1 MAHGAHLTRLYAPP
15 SAPRLY
21 HTNLRHLREILNSP
35 DLYLQGWVM
44 AEVDQNQSEGPIAE
58 YAALRS
64 EITTRINLQHQ
75 VIALHLTAAS
85 VVFSVALSGSER
97 WSILLVIPFVSYASS
112 EILASLFRA
121 IEGIAKYIDEVLS
134 PRVGGGLGW
143 ESWLAQNRPNN
154 EAQRITH
161 PYYLLF
167 PGTSAVSLIA
177 TVIFILAS
185 ANSIH
190 QLNASFWAAVAAWP
204 LAAGV
209 TVLSFRA
216 IRQLRAPF

>member
-1 MAHGAHLTRLYAPP
+1 MTEA
-15 SAPRLY
+15 
-21 HTNLRHLREILNSP
+21 
-35 DLYLQGWVM
+35 
-44 AEVDQNQSEGPIAE
+44 DQNQNEGPIAE
-58 YAALRS
+58 YTALRS
-64 EITTRINLQHQ
+64 EITTRISLQHQ
-75 VIALHLTAAS
+75 VIALHLTAVS
-85 VVFSVALSGSER
+85 VVFSVALSGSDR
-97 WSILLVIPFVSYASS
+97 WSILLVIPFISYASS
-112 EILASLFRA
+112 EILASLFRT
-121 IEGIAKYIDEVLS
+121 IEGIAKYIEEVLS
-134 PRVGGGLGW
+134 PRVTGGLGW

-167 PGTSAVSLIA
+167 SGTSAVSLIA
-177 TVIFILAS
+177 TVVFILAS
-185 ANSIH
+185 ADSTR